1 MVLRSLIADITG
13 SLPQQEAAADIVP
26 GKRLIV
32 IFEDTLGALR
42 TWQNELLK
50 LDSDRLRTL
59 DVCVACIPNDD
70 QVPLLNGRPAALPV
84 ADLKRELQGTDTGRF
99 EVIVLNRDGT
109 VMLRSEGPI
118 TIEELDRAISTIG

>member
-1 MVLRSLIADITG
+1 MLIRSLIAEVTG
-13 SLPQQEAAADIVP
+13 ALPQQESAADIVP

-59 DVCVACIPNDD
+59 DVCVACIPNDG

-84 ADLKRELQGTDTGRF
+84 ADLKRELQGTDPGRF
-99 EVIVLNRDGT
+99 EVIVLNHDGT

-118 TIEELDRAISTIG
+118 TIEQLDQVISTIG